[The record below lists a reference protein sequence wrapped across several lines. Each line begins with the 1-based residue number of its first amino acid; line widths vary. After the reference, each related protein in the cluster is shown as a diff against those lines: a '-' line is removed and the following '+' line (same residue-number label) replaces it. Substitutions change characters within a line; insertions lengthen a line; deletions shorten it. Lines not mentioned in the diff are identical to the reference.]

1 MTGFSKILIANRGEI
16 ACRIIRTARVLGY
29 QTVAVYSDADRLS
42 PHLEQ
47 ADEAVHIGGSA
58 AADSY
63 LNVEALLEAARK
75 TGADAVHPG
84 YGFLSENASFAR
96 SVVDHG
102 LVFIGPSADAME
114 AMGDK
119 ARAKRRMMA
128 AGVPMV
134 QGFEIVAGGQNNP
147 RVKDMLVDIKTEIE
161 GGSALNEALG
171 KYPVQFD
178 ELYRNLVR
186 AGESAGVLDTVLD
199 TIANYQENIEAIKG
213 KIKKAMFY
221 PAMVLSVAVI
231 VSAILLIFVIPQFET
246 VFKNFGADLPAFTM
260 MLVNLS
266 RFMVQWW
273 WMILL
278 IFVGSIVGLVM
289 LYKRSDKFA
298 HLVGRLLLKIPVV
311 GEILRQSAM
320 ARFARTLGV
329 TFRAGVPLVEALDSV
344 AGATGSVVYNDA
356 VKRIRED
363 VAVGHQ
369 LQLAIRQTQL
379 FPNMV
384 VQMVSIGEESG
395 ALDAMLFKI
404 AEFYEQE
411 VNNAVD
417 ALASLLEP
425 FIMVIIGIIVGGMVI
440 GMYLPIFKLG
450 SVVG

>member
-1 MTGFSKILIANRGEI
+1 MATTTA
-16 ACRIIRTARVLGY
+16 TARAGVKTTVGQSRAKVSQMETYVWTGIDKRGVKLKGEHTTKSASLVKAELRRQGINP
-29 QTVAVYSDADRLS
+29 QTVKAKPKPLF
-42 PHLEQ
+42 
-47 ADEAVHIGGSA
+47 G
-58 AADSY
+58 
-63 LNVEALLEAARK
+63 K
-75 TGADAVHPG
+75 TGKTIKPRDI
-84 YGFLSENASFAR
+84 
-96 SVVDHG
+96 SVFSRQ
-102 LVFIGPSADAME
+102 LAT
-114 AMGDK
+114 
-119 ARAKRRMMA
+119 MMA

-147 RVKDMLVDIKTEIE
+147 RMKDMLVDIKTEIE

-231 VSAILLIFVIPQFET
+231 VSAVLLIFVIPQFET
-246 VFKNFGADLPAFTM
+246 VFKNFGADLPAFTQ
-260 MLVNLS
+260 MLVSLS

-273 WMILL
+273 WLMLL
-278 IFVGSIVGLVM
+278 VFVGGIFGIVM

-298 HLVGRLLLKIPVV
+298 HLVGRGLLKIPVV

-369 LQLAIRQTQL
+369 LQLAIRQTNL

-425 FIMVIIGIIVGGMVI
+425 FIMVIIGVIVGSMVI